1 MRKTIKRLL
10 KKYDYPSEQSMH
22 ALEVVMRRAEL
33 MCGYMDMDE
42 IINSDRVAEDG
53 GDY

>member
-1 MRKTIKRLL
+1 MR
-10 KKYDYPSEQSMH
+10 Q
-22 ALEVVMRRAEL
+22 AEL

-53 GDY
+53 EDY